1 MSYFFVGDLNIL
13 KDKRLTPIDRLVYF
27 SLVSFMSSKDG
38 KCYPRYATIK
48 RDLGISKASINRS
61 IKHLAKL
68 KLLTVKRLSS
78 TNLYLLTQQ
87 LELEKNRIKRLKSQF
102 DRSDVSQS
110 NLLIKPSLYNY
121 NTRNVNKY
129 HRGKF
134 ISPPSANHSQTTI
147 EYEGNKYE
155 YFAEESEW
163 IEYRNKKGKVIAKH
177 KWKVNEPIKKFSA
190 IDKVAV

>member
-61 IKHLAKL
+61 VKHLAKL
-68 KLLTVKRLSS
+68 KLITVKRLSS

-87 LELEKNRIKRLKSQF
+87 VELEKNRIKRLKSQF
-102 DRSDVSQS
+102 DSTDVSQRH
-110 NLLIKPSLYNY
+110 LLIKPSLYNY
-121 NTRNVNKY
+121 NRNVNKY
-129 HRGKF
+129 QRGKF
-134 ISPPSANHSQTTI
+134 ISPPVANHSKTTI
-147 EYEGNKYE
+147 EYKGEKYE
-155 YFAEESEW
+155 YCAEFGNY
-163 IEYRNKKGKVIAKH
+163 IEYRNKQGVKIAKH
-177 KWKVNEPIKKFSA
+177 KWKKDEPIKKFSA
-190 IDKVAV
+190 IERVAS

>member
-38 KCYPRYATIK
+38 KCYPRYATLK

-68 KLLTVKRLSS
+68 KLITVKRLSS
-78 TNLYLLTQQ
+78 TNLYLLSQQ
-87 LELEKNRIKRLKSQF
+87 VELEKNRIKRLKSQF
-102 DRSDVSQS
+102 DSTDVSQRH
-110 NLLIKPSLYNY
+110 LLIKPSLYNY
-121 NTRNVNKY
+121 NRNVNKY

-134 ISPPSANHSQTTI
+134 ISPPVANHSKTTI
-147 EYEGNKYE
+147 EYKGEKYE
-155 YFAEESEW
+155 YCAEFGNY
-163 IEYRNKKGKVIAKH
+163 IEYRNKQGVKIANH
-177 KWKVNEPIKKFSA
+177 KWKDEPIKKFSA
-190 IDKVAV
+190 IEKVAS

>member
-1 MSYFFVGDLNIL
+1 LSYFFVGDLNIL

-68 KLLTVKRLSS
+68 KLITVKRLSS
-78 TNLYLLTQQ
+78 TNLYLLSQQ
-87 LELEKNRIKRLKSQF
+87 VELEKNRIKRLKSQF
-102 DRSDVSQS
+102 DSTDVSQRH
-110 NLLIKPSLYNY
+110 LLIKPSLYNY
-121 NTRNVNKY
+121 NRNVNKY

-134 ISPPSANHSQTTI
+134 ISPPVANHSKTTI
-147 EYEGNKYE
+147 EYKGEKYE
-155 YFAEESEW
+155 YCAEFGNY
-163 IEYRNKKGKVIAKH
+163 IEYRNKQGVKIAKH
-177 KWKVNEPIKKFSA
+177 KWKDEPIKKFSA
-190 IDKVAV
+190 IERVAS

>member
-1 MSYFFVGDLNIL
+1 LSYFFVGDLNIL

-163 IEYRNKKGKVIAKH
+163 IEYRNKKGEVIAKH
-177 KWKVNEPIKKFSA
+177 KWKVNEPIKKFDA
-190 IDKVAV
+190 IVKVAS

>member
-61 IKHLAKL
+61 VKHLAKL
-68 KLLTVKRLSS
+68 KLITVKRLSS
-78 TNLYLLTQQ
+78 TNLYLLSQQ

-102 DRSDVSQS
+102 DSTDVSQRH
-110 NLLIKPSLYNY
+110 LLIKPSLYNY
-121 NTRNVNKY
+121 NRNVNKY
-129 HRGKF
+129 QRGKF

-147 EYEGNKYE
+147 EYEGDKYE
-155 YFAEESEW
+155 YCAEYGNY
-163 IEYRNKKGKVIAKH
+163 IEYRNKQGVKIAKH
-177 KWKVNEPIKKFSA
+177 KWKKDEPIKKFSA
-190 IDKVAV
+190 IERVAS

>member
-38 KCYPRYATIK
+38 KCFPRYSTIK

-68 KLLTVKRLSS
+68 KLITVKRLSS
-78 TNLYLLTQQ
+78 TNLYLLSQQ
-87 LELEKNRIKRLKSQF
+87 VELEKNRIKRLKSQF
-102 DRSDVSQS
+102 DSTDVSERH
-110 NLLIKPSLYNY
+110 LLIKPSLYNY

-129 HRGKF
+129 QRGKF
-134 ISPPSANHSQTTI
+134 ISPPTANHSKTTLD
-147 EYEGNKYE
+147 YNGDQYE
-155 YFAEESEW
+155 YFGEFGEY
-163 IEYRNKKGKVIAKH
+163 IEYRNKKGEVIAKH
-177 KWKVNEPIKKFSA
+177 KWKKNEPIKKFDASVKEA
-190 IDKVAV
+190 S

>member
-1 MSYFFVGDLNIL
+1 LSYFFVGDLNIL

-68 KLLTVKRLSS
+68 KLITVKRLSS

-87 LELEKNRIKRLKSQF
+87 VELEKNRIKRLKSQF
-102 DRSDVSQS
+102 DSTDVSQRH
-110 NLLIKPSLYNY
+110 LLIKPSLYNY
-121 NTRNVNKY
+121 NRNVNKY
-129 HRGKF
+129 QRGKF
-134 ISPPSANHSQTTI
+134 ISPPVANHSKTTI
-147 EYEGNKYE
+147 EYKGEKYE
-155 YFAEESEW
+155 YCAEFGNY
-163 IEYRNKKGKVIAKH
+163 IEYRNKNGDKIAKH

-190 IDKVAV
+190 IEKVAS

>member
-48 RDLGISKASINRS
+48 RDLGVSKASINRS

-68 KLLTVKRLSS
+68 KLITVKRLSS

-87 LELEKNRIKRLKSQF
+87 AELEKNRIKRLKSQF
-102 DRSDVSQS
+102 DSTDVSERH
-110 NLLIKPSLYNY
+110 LLIKPSLYNY
-121 NTRNVNKY
+121 NNRNVNKY
-129 HRGKF
+129 QRAKF
-134 ISPPSANHSQTTI
+134 ISPPSANHSKSTI
-147 EYEGNKYE
+147 EYQGEKYE
-155 YFAEESEW
+155 YCGEFNNY
-163 IEYRNKKGKVIAKH
+163 IEYVNKSGDKVAKH
-177 KWKVNEPIKKFSA
+177 KWKDEPIKKFDASIKEA
-190 IDKVAV
+190 S

>member
-48 RDLGISKASINRS
+48 RDLGVSKASINRS

-68 KLLTVKRLSS
+68 KLITVKRLSS

-87 LELEKNRIKRLKSQF
+87 AELEKNRLKRLKSQF
-102 DRSDVSQS
+102 ERSDVSERH
-110 NLLIKPSLYNY
+110 LLIKPNLYNY
-121 NTRNVNKY
+121 NNRNVNKY
-129 HRGKF
+129 QRAKF
-134 ISPPSANHSQTTI
+134 ISPPAANHSKSTL
-147 EYEGNKYE
+147 EYQGEKYE
-155 YFAEESEW
+155 YCGEFGNY
-163 IEYRNKKGKVIAKH
+163 IEYRNKSGDKVAKH
-177 KWKVNEPIKKFSA
+177 KWKDEPIKKFNA
-190 IDKVAV
+190 IEKVAS

>member
-61 IKHLAKL
+61 VKHLAKL
-68 KLLTVKRLSS
+68 KLITVKRLSS
-78 TNLYLLTQQ
+78 TNLYLLSQQ
-87 LELEKNRIKRLKSQF
+87 IELEKNRIKRLKSQF
-102 DRSDVSQS
+102 DSTDVSQRH
-110 NLLIKPSLYNY
+110 LLIKPSLYNY
-121 NTRNVNKY
+121 NRNVNKY
-129 HRGKF
+129 QRGKF

-147 EYEGNKYE
+147 EYEGEKYE
-155 YFAEESEW
+155 YCAEFGNY
-163 IEYRNKKGKVIAKH
+163 IEYRNKQGVKIAKH

-190 IDKVAV
+190 IEKVAS

>member
-1 MSYFFVGDLNIL
+1 LSYFFVGDLNIL

-61 IKHLAKL
+61 VKHLAKL
-68 KLLTVKRLSS
+68 KLITVKRLSS

-87 LELEKNRIKRLKSQF
+87 VELEKNRIKRLKSQF
-102 DRSDVSQS
+102 DSTDVSQRH
-110 NLLIKPSLYNY
+110 LLIKPSLYNY
-121 NTRNVNKY
+121 NRNVNKY
-129 HRGKF
+129 QRGKF
-134 ISPPSANHSQTTI
+134 ISPPVANHSKTTI
-147 EYEGNKYE
+147 EYKGDKYE
-155 YFAEESEW
+155 YCADYGNY
-163 IEYRNKKGKVIAKH
+163 IEYRNKQGVKIAKH
-177 KWKVNEPIKKFSA
+177 KWKDEPIKKFDA